1 MMTRRDA
8 KSMGIT
14 GIRGIIET
22 DHFQSWSSESSR
34 IQDKPAEAAGTKPQL
49 RAQTL
54 KGVGG
59 TGGKAMPKGRD

>member
-14 GIRGIIET
+14 GIRGIVEI

-34 IQDKPAEAAGTKPQL
+34 IQDKPAETVGTKPQL

-54 KGVGG
+54 KRVGG
-59 TGGKAMPKGRD
+59 TGEKAMPKGRD